1 MKKKNNRT
9 LIVLMILIFLAG
21 LSLLLYP
28 AVSNFVNSRSQAR
41 AIATYLEEVDDLDAE
56 TCARMI
62 SLAKQ
67 HNESLL
73 ERDNDFS
80 LNPQQQQQYDSLLN
94 LTGSGIMGYVEIPC
108 IDCTIPVYH
117 STEEDV
123 LQHAAGHVDWSSLPV
138 GGPDTHCVISG
149 HRGLPSAELL
159 THIDRLR
166 VGDRFYINVLGER
179 LEYQVDQIKVVLPAD
194 ASDLTIVP
202 DGDYVTMVTCT
213 PYGINSHRL
222 LVRGVRIIDGRP
234 VNGQIILTNEAE
246 AVSMIY
252 VLPVGLA
259 VLAVGVFVFLGIGK
273 LLKRRPKEKKDE
285 TTEETSS

>member
-62 SLAKQ
+62 SLAKK